1 MNFYSLEGPLS
12 GIEVGVAGV
21 LIDIQEARRAVGA
34 YAISGDGPFCSKL
47 LQVPSCMLRSEKA
60 SIQEMKQTGD

>member
-21 LIDIQEARRAVGA
+21 LIDIQEARRAAGA
-34 YAISGDGPFCSKL
+34 IIYTEKRAGFNSGNETNGGLNL
-47 LQVPSCMLRSEKA
+47 LRGVLGTLNHFSH
-60 SIQEMKQTGD
+60 